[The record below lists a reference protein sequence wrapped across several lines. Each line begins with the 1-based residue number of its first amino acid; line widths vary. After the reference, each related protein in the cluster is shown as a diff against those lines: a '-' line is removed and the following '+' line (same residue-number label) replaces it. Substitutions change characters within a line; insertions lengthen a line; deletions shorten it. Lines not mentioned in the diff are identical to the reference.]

1 MHNSHDSLTPISGYH
16 YSGGELGCA
25 HQYLLPTVAA
35 VIARLDMKS
44 RKAFD
49 LGCGNGSVA
58 YWLTQRGFEATGV
71 DPSATGI
78 AEAKRTYPVLSLH
91 EGSCYEPLSE
101 KYGTFPLVVSLEVVE
116 HVYAPRSFASCV
128 RDLLW
133 DGGHAIISTPYHGYW
148 KNVALAV
155 SGKLDAHFNPLWDHG
170 HIKFWSP
177 RSLSLLLQ
185 EAGFRVLEVHRV
197 GRFAPLA
204 KSMVVIAQK
213 LPAS

>member
-1 MHNSHDSLTPISGYH
+1 MHDSQDSIKSISGYH

-25 HQYLLPTVAA
+25 HQYLLPTVSAT
-35 VIARLDMKS
+35 ISKLDIKP

-58 YWLTQRGFEATGV
+58 DWLTQRGFEVTGV

-78 AEAKRTYPVLSLH
+78 AEAKRTYPGISLY
-91 EGSCYEPLSE
+91 EGSCYEPLSD

-116 HVYAPRSFASCV
+116 HLYAPRSFASCV
-128 RDLLW
+128 RNLLQ

-148 KNVALAV
+148 KNLALAV

-177 RSLSLLLQ
+177 QSLSRLMQ
-185 EAGFRVLEVHRV
+185 EAGFRVLEIHRV
-197 GRFAPLA
+197 GRFAALA
-204 KSMVVIAQK
+204 KSMVMIAQK